1 MATVYD
7 PDLDPMAMSD
17 DLVGIDGPQSMPTK
31 VTGMRARP
39 TGIEALGVMRTSGGT
54 IGFSAEEQR
63 MESDLRA
70 RLNELLVLTKEG
82 TVDAVAGLGGMLT
95 RDSDGFEGAAP
106 AGGMQAGEQRV
117 RAHRQSVYG
126 LTREP
131 PPWSVKPGAPTTSA
145 KVPPASTSRSPVPGP
160 APCSVS
166 SLGARTDLKLH
177 VEDARLWQRQQPDGR
192 GRGRRPPAPL
202 QGCHQ
207 AIPTTARFP
216 GTP

>member
-1 MATVYD
+1 MAAVYD
-7 PDLDPMAMSD
+7 PDLDPTAQN
-17 DLVGIDGPQSMPTK
+17 DLVDIDGPQSMPTK

-39 TGIEALGVMRTSGGT
+39 MGIEALGLLRTSGSGGAAG
-54 IGFSAEEQR
+54 GFSAEEQQ

-82 TVDAVAGLGGMLT
+82 TVDAVAGLGGLLT

-145 KVPPASTSRSPVPGP
+145 KVRTALSVARAELPSPQHPPRLIA
-160 APCSVS
+160 A
-166 SLGARTDLKLH
+166 GACTDLKLYG
-177 VEDARLWQRQQPDGR
+177 EDARLLERQQPDGR
-192 GRGRRPPAPL
+192 GRGRRAAAPL
-202 QGCHQ
+202 
-207 AIPTTARFP
+207 
-216 GTP
+216 